1 VANLM
6 VCFFKRLSL
15 LTFLMVCA
23 NGNVFAQSI
32 DVSLRTEKPPVLS
45 ELQNIKKE
53 NTLVDSQSALP
64 MDIREDAV
72 KEAALSYGA
81 RGGLAWRTYEIRLE
95 LENRARYLDKIFDFR
110 QLLIPAPSGLL
121 IEPPIISEAQD
132 AMLIQSSGLDAAVA
146 EKVLNINRNARIV
159 STARTWRSYLERE
172 WDEVTPPPDILRPEN
187 AREREI
193 WKELSEK
200 GWYKGIE
207 QAEDIFNDDL
217 NQLVSHYQGMVRY
230 RVMLAQGMISPPY
243 AVQVDRGVTGG
254 GNSMRIGDRSVKITD
269 LPEFQTGYKQW
280 QPANR

>member
-1 VANLM
+1 MNNLS
-6 VCFFKRLSL
+6 KL
-15 LTFLMVCA
+15 LYSIFLLMGFA
-23 NGNVFAQSI
+23 INPSHAQNV
-32 DVSLRTEKPPVLS
+32 DVSLNTEKPPFLT

-53 NTLVDSQSALP
+53 NTIVDSQSSLP
-64 MDIREDAV
+64 LDIREEAV

-81 RGGLAWRTYEIRLE
+81 RGGLSWRTYEIRLE
-95 LENRARYLDKIFDFR
+95 LEKRARFLDKIFDFR

-132 AMLIQSSGLDAAVA
+132 AMLIQSGGLDAAVA
-146 EKVLNINRNARIV
+146 EKVLNINRNAQIV
-159 STARTWRSYLERE
+159 STARTWRTYLERE

-187 AREREI
+187 ARERKI

-200 GWYKGIE
+200 GWHKGIE

-217 NQLVSHYQGMVRY
+217 NQLVAHYQGMVRY
-230 RVMLAQGMISPPY
+230 RVMLAQGMISAPY